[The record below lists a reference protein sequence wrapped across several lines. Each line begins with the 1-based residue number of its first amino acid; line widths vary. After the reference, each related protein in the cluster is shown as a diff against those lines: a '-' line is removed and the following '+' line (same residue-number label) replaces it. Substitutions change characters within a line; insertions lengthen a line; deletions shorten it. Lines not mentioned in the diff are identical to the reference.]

1 MFWERSLVSE
11 MNRRRRWL
19 WILIL
24 SACSIGACSQ
34 KPARDPARELENEA
48 ARREGEA
55 SHKYRFGDYETA
67 KSALRDLLQFL
78 DKAGYPP
85 NAPDEY
91 RVDAMI
97 TCLRLAKLEEKQ
109 GHAAEQAA
117 YLKEAVTRCQTM
129 KLYPKCEEAG
139 LRKEVDRLDA
149 LIK

>member
-1 MFWERSLVSE
+1 

-24 SACSIGACSQ
+24 SACSIGACTQ
-34 KPARDPARELENEA
+34 KPARSPAQELEQEA
-48 ARREGEA
+48 ARRGREA
-55 SHKYRFGDYETA
+55 NHKYRFGDYETA
-67 KSALRDLLQFL
+67 KSALLDLLQFL

-91 RVDAMI
+91 RMDAMS
-97 TCLRLAKLEEKQ
+97 TCVRLAKLEEKQ

-117 YLKEAVTRCQTM
+117 YMKEAVKRCQTLPLA
-129 KLYPKCEEAG
+129 KFGKCDEER
-139 LRKEVDRLDA
+139 LRKEVDRMDA